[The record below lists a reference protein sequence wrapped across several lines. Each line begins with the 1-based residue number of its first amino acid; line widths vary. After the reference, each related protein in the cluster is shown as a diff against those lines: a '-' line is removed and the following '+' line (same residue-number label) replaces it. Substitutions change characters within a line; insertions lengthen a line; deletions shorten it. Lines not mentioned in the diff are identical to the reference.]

1 MSLIRRT
8 SPFGDM
14 LSLRQAMDHLFED
27 SFVRPRSFWFGDS
40 VVLPLDVHSTPDALV
55 VVAAL
60 PGVKPEQVE
69 ITITG
74 DLLTISGTSDATQD
88 GERDGYTYREIRRGD
103 FSRSVTLPREL
114 QTDRATASFEHGL
127 LRLSIPR
134 AEATRPHRIAITP
147 THEEP
152 AADAPAASS
161 AAPDVKP
168 VADPTAAPDPDRELV
183 AAR

>member
-14 LSLRQAMDHLFED
+14 LSLRQAMDHLLED

-40 VVLPLDVHSTPDALV
+40 SVLPLDIHSTPDALV
-55 VVAAL
+55 VEAAL

-74 DLLTISGTSDATQD
+74 DLLTISGASEAAHE
-88 GERDGYTYREIRRGD
+88 GERDGYAYREIRRGD
-103 FSRSVTLPREL
+103 FSRTVTLPRDL
-114 QTDRATASFEHGL
+114 QIDRAVASFEHGL

-134 AEATRPHRIAITP
+134 AEQARPHRIAITP
-147 THEEP
+147 THEAPALEAPTPSSAPVDIKP
-152 AADAPAASS
+152 AAE
-161 AAPDVKP
+161 
-168 VADPTAAPDPDRELV
+168 TTPDPDRELV
-183 AAR
+183 AAH

>member
-27 SFVRPRSFWFGDS
+27 SVVRPRSFWFGDS
-40 VVLPLDVHSTPDALV
+40 TALPLDIHSTPDALV
-55 VVAAL
+55 VEAAL

-69 ITITG
+69 ITVAG
-74 DLLTISGTSDATQD
+74 DQLTISGASDATQED
-88 GERDGYTYREIRRGD
+88 ERDGYTYREIRRGE
-103 FSRSVTLPREL
+103 FSRTVTLPGDL

-134 AEATRPHRIAITP
+134 AEQTRPHRIAITP
-147 THEEP
+147 THE
-152 AADAPAASS
+152 APA
-161 AAPDVKP
+161 DVKP
-168 VADPTAAPDPDRELV
+168 ADVKPAVGPAVEVAAADPDREPV
-183 AAR
+183 AAH